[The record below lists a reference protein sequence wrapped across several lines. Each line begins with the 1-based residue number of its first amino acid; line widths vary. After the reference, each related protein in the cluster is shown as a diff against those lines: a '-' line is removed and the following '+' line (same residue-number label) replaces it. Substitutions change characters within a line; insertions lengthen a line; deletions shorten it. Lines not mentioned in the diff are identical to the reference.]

1 MPSVKKSVMFSDQT
15 VAYIKARTREE
26 NEISWSQALNEG
38 FKALAW
44 LTKQSLPELSD
55 YEWQMLMNVYAGRII
70 KFTPPFRIA
79 SDMMDDRGEIS
90 IETLEKVDQ
99 AYTMLVRKMH
109 GLSQIEQFAVLDF
122 IQKFWARDWNDCKDW
137 GEIYSK
143 IIAL

>member
-1 MPSVKKSVMFSDQT
+1 MASVKKSVMFSDQT

-44 LTKQSLPELSD
+44 VTKQSLPELSAK
-55 YEWQMLMNVYAGRII
+55 EWGMLLNVYAGCIVE
-70 KFTPPFRIA
+70 FTPPFRIA

-90 IETLEKVDQ
+90 IETLDKVDPGY
-99 AYTMLVRKMH
+99 AALVRKMH

-122 IQKFWARDWNDCKDW
+122 VQKFWSRSWNDCKDW
-137 GEIYSK
+137 GEIYRK
-143 IIAL
+143 ISVE